1 MCILLH
7 VVVKK
12 FCEKNELNS
21 MNNQSDFFTTWKTS
35 KKVFMKCSSININA
49 MARLQLKHCVLI
61 YSVKHHWK
69 WVNILF
75 SDSAEFVWNKTKL
88 LGKVGKHLKETSN
101 ALKMENKSI
110 PSLQGRTKDSEEGPG
125 LQLKSTEKDECFD
138 ILINKVSKYTPQNT
152 LPNKVEGYGQAKR

>member
-1 MCILLH
+1 
-7 VVVKK
+7 
-12 FCEKNELNS
+12 
-21 MNNQSDFFTTWKTS
+21 
-35 KKVFMKCSSININA
+35 
-49 MARLQLKHCVLI
+49 
-61 YSVKHHWK
+61 
-69 WVNILF
+69 LF

-138 ILINKVSKYTPQNT
+138 IVINKVRKYTLQNT